1 MNRIITISREFGSGG
16 REVGRRL
23 AEAMKI
29 AYYDQQIVT
38 ALIERDPE
46 AEAYI
51 RYMAAQRP
59 LPLLPITTARAFGLP
74 TNDAVAKNLN
84 FYLQESKIIQ
94 EAAERSDCVIVGRCA
109 DYILRDLRPFRL
121 FVYADMASKIARCRE
136 KGADAEELTDK
147 ALRQKIMSIDKKRAR
162 YYRFYTD
169 QEWGD
174 KGNDDLCVNTTNAQ
188 TGKIV
193 RAIERFIL

>member
-1 MNRIITISREFGSGG
+1 M
-16 REVGRRL
+16 
-23 AEAMKI
+23 
-29 AYYDQQIVT
+29 
-38 ALIERDPE
+38 
-46 AEAYI
+46 
-51 RYMAAQRP
+51 
-59 LPLLPITTARAFGLP
+59 
-74 TNDAVAKNLN
+74 
-84 FYLQESKIIQ
+84 QESKIIQ
-94 EAAERSDCVIVGRCA
+94 EAAERSDCVIVGRRA

-174 KGNDDLCVNTTNAQ
+174 KGNYDLCVNTTNAQ